1 MWLQC
6 MGLACGQPTNRTSK
20 DTTYKP
26 MALAFKSTLRGYSAY
41 LEKPERQILRSLF
54 SDVLTLLGGVSPAD
68 GQLEEDKPRFLDRF
82 RSRDETA
89 HLPPA
94 PTREATDEDSP
105 TDAAFW
111 DLVGSL
117 ADDEVQ
123 VDLTDPAVKR
133 LLPDARSGDDADN
146 GSAQFRQ
153 LAQDDIRQ
161 EKIADL
167 QRAYALVQTPSLM
180 LSQREA
186 EAFSR
191 ALNQVRLV
199 LSSRLEIHHE
209 DDAERVHQIDSVDQ
223 ATDVERY
230 MALLYNF
237 VSWLQESL
245 MQALIGD
252 IS

>member
-1 MWLQC
+1 
-6 MGLACGQPTNRTSK
+6 
-20 DTTYKP
+20 

-68 GQLEEDKPRFLDRF
+68 DPLEEDKPKFFDRF
-82 RSRDETA
+82 RSRQDA
-89 HLPPA
+89 AYSPDAPA
-94 PTREATDEDSP
+94 GQNDSP

-117 ADDEVQ
+117 TEDDVQ
-123 VDLTDPAVKR
+123 VDLNDPAVQR
-133 LLPDARSGDDADN
+133 LLPDARSGTAAQE
-146 GSAQFRQ
+146 GSAQFRD
-153 LAQDDIRQ
+153 LAQEDIRQ

-180 LSQREA
+180 LSQKEA
-186 EAFSR
+186 EAFGR

-199 LSSRLEIHHE
+199 LSSRLEIEHE
-209 DDAERVHQIDSVDQ
+209 DDAERIHEIDSVDQ

-237 VSWLQESL
+237 VSWLQETL

-252 IS
+252 L

>member
-1 MWLQC
+1 
-6 MGLACGQPTNRTSK
+6 
-20 DTTYKP
+20 
-26 MALAFKSTLRGYSAY
+26 MALAFKSTLRGYSAF

-68 GQLEEDKPRFLDRF
+68 DGLEEDRPKFMDRF
-82 RSRDETA
+82 RPAEQRQ
-89 HLPPA
+89 HLPETPSSS
-94 PTREATDEDSP
+94 EDA

-117 ADDEVQ
+117 TDDTVQ
-123 VDLTDPAVKR
+123 LDLTDPAVQR
-133 LLPDARSGDDADN
+133 LLPDARSGDDAEA

-153 LAQDDIRQ
+153 LAQEDIRQ

-167 QRAYALVQTPSLM
+167 QRAYALLQSGSLM
-180 LSQREA
+180 LSRSEA

-199 LSSRLEIHHE
+199 LSSRLKIETE
-209 DDAERVHQIDSVDQ
+209 QDAERVHQIGSVDQ
-223 ATDVERY
+223 ATDVESY

-237 VSWLQESL
+237 VSWLQETL

-252 IS
+252 LT

>member
-1 MWLQC
+1 
-6 MGLACGQPTNRTSK
+6 
-20 DTTYKP
+20 

-68 GQLEEDKPRFLDRF
+68 SQLDDDKPKFFDRF
-82 RSRDETA
+82 RPQDDTA
-89 HLPPA
+89 HLPDAPA
-94 PTREATDEDSP
+94 TETGESDSP

-117 ADDEVQ
+117 AEDEIQ
-123 VDLTDPAVKR
+123 VDLNDPAVKR
-133 LLPDARSGDDADN
+133 LLPDARSGDDAVD

-161 EKIADL
+161 DKIADL
-167 QRAYALVQTPSLM
+167 QRAYALLQTPSLM
-180 LSQREA
+180 LKQREA
-186 EAFSR
+186 EAFGR

-199 LSSRLEIHHE
+199 LSSRLEIDHE
-209 DDAERVHQIDSVDQ
+209 DDAERVHKIDSVDQ

-237 VSWLQESL
+237 VSWLQETL

>member
-1 MWLQC
+1 
-6 MGLACGQPTNRTSK
+6 
-20 DTTYKP
+20 

-68 GQLEEDKPRFLDRF
+68 DPLEEDKPRFFDRF
-82 RSRDETA
+82 RPAAETA
-89 HLPPA
+89 QLPQAPA
-94 PTREATDEDSP
+94 QENNSP

-117 ADDEVQ
+117 TDDEVH
-123 VDLTDPAVKR
+123 VDLSDPAVQR
-133 LLPDARSGDDADN
+133 LLPDARSDQDSES
-146 GSAQFRQ
+146 GSEQFRQ

-161 EKIADL
+161 DKIADL
-167 QRAYALVQTPSLM
+167 QRAYALLQSGSLM
-180 LSQREA
+180 LTQMEA

-199 LSSRLEIHHE
+199 LSSRLNIENE
-209 DDAERVHQIDSVDQ
+209 QDAERVHRVGSVDQ
-223 ATDVERY
+223 ATDVESY

-237 VSWLQESL
+237 VSWLQETL

-252 IS
+252 LT

>member
-1 MWLQC
+1 
-6 MGLACGQPTNRTSK
+6 
-20 DTTYKP
+20 

-68 GQLEEDKPRFLDRF
+68 APLDEDKIKFRDRF
-82 RSRDETA
+82 RPRADTA
-89 HLPPA
+89 QLPDAPA
-94 PTREATDEDSP
+94 TENDSP

-117 ADDEVQ
+117 TDDDVQ
-123 VDLTDPAVKR
+123 LDLHDPAVQR
-133 LLPDARSGDDADN
+133 LLPDARSGDGADD
-146 GSAQFRQ
+146 GSVQFRQ
-153 LAQDDIRQ
+153 LAQDNIRQ

-180 LSQREA
+180 LSRKEA
-186 EAFSR
+186 EAFGR

-199 LSSRLEIHHE
+199 LSSRLNIDHE
-209 DDAERVHQIDSVDQ
+209 DDAERIHQIDSVDQ

-252 IS
+252 LT

>member
-1 MWLQC
+1 
-6 MGLACGQPTNRTSK
+6 
-20 DTTYKP
+20 

-68 GQLEEDKPRFLDRF
+68 GQLEEDKPRFFDRF
-82 RSRDETA
+82 RSRDESA

-94 PTREATDEDSP
+94 PAGAEDDSP

-117 ADDEVQ
+117 AEDDVQ
-123 VDLTDPAVKR
+123 IDLTDPAVKR

-167 QRAYALVQTPSLM
+167 QRAYALIQTPSLM
-180 LSQREA
+180 LSQTEA

>member
-1 MWLQC
+1 
-6 MGLACGQPTNRTSK
+6 
-20 DTTYKP
+20 
-26 MALAFKSTLRGYSAY
+26 MALAFKSTLRGYSAF

-68 GQLEEDKPRFLDRF
+68 DGLAEDRPKFMDRF
-82 RSRDETA
+82 RPAEQRQQ
-89 HLPPA
+89 LPERPSS
-94 PTREATDEDSP
+94 EDA

-117 ADDEVQ
+117 TDDTVQ
-123 VDLTDPAVKR
+123 LDLTDPAVHR
-133 LLPDARSGDDADN
+133 LLPDARSGEDAEA

-153 LAQDDIRQ
+153 LAQEDIRQ

-167 QRAYALVQTPSLM
+167 QRAYALLQSGSLM
-180 LSQREA
+180 LSRSEA

-199 LSSRLEIHHE
+199 LSARLKIETE
-209 DDAERVHQIDSVDQ
+209 QDAERVHQIGSVDQ
-223 ATDVERY
+223 ATDVESY

-237 VSWLQESL
+237 VSWLQETL

-252 IS
+252 LT

>member
-1 MWLQC
+1 
-6 MGLACGQPTNRTSK
+6 
-20 DTTYKP
+20 

-68 GQLEEDKPRFLDRF
+68 EPLDEDKPKFLDRF
-82 RSRDETA
+82 RPAQETA
-89 HLPPA
+89 HLPDA
-94 PTREATDEDSP
+94 PATDNDSP

-117 ADDEVQ
+117 TEDDVQ
-123 VDLTDPAVKR
+123 VDLNDPAVKR
-133 LLPDARSGDDADN
+133 LLPDARSGDAAED

-153 LAQDDIRQ
+153 LAQDGIRQ

-167 QRAYALVQTPSLM
+167 QRAYALLQTPSLM
-180 LSQREA
+180 LNQNEA

-237 VSWLQESL
+237 VSWLQETL

-252 IS
+252 LS

>member
-1 MWLQC
+1 
-6 MGLACGQPTNRTSK
+6 
-20 DTTYKP
+20 

-68 GQLEEDKPRFLDRF
+68 EPLEDDKPRLRDRF
-82 RSRDETA
+82 RPAAQTA
-89 HLPPA
+89 HLPHVPGG
-94 PTREATDEDSP
+94 EDDAS

-117 ADDEVQ
+117 TSDEVQ
-123 VDLTDPAVKR
+123 IDLEDPAVKR
-133 LLPDARSGDDADN
+133 LLPDGRSDAAGAN
-146 GSAQFRQ
+146 GSEQFRQ

-161 EKIADL
+161 DKIADL
-167 QRAYALVQTPSLM
+167 QRAYAQLQSGSLM
-180 LSQREA
+180 LTQSEA
-186 EAFSR
+186 EAFGR

-199 LSSRLEIHHE
+199 LSSRLNIESE
-209 DDAERVHQIDSVDQ
+209 QDAERVHRIGSVDQ
-223 ATDVERY
+223 ATDVESY

-237 VSWLQESL
+237 VSWLQETL

-252 IS
+252 LS

>member
-1 MWLQC
+1 
-6 MGLACGQPTNRTSK
+6 
-20 DTTYKP
+20 

-68 GQLEEDKPRFLDRF
+68 EPLEEDKPRFFDRF
-82 RSRDETA
+82 RPAAETA
-89 HLPPA
+89 HLPEAPA
-94 PTREATDEDSP
+94 EEQNSP

-111 DLVGSL
+111 DLVGTL
-117 ADDEVQ
+117 TDDEVH

-133 LLPDARSGDDADN
+133 LLPDGRSGPDEES
-146 GSAQFRQ
+146 GSEQFRQ
-153 LAQDDIRQ
+153 LSQDDIRQ

-167 QRAYALVQTPSLM
+167 QRSYALLQSGSLM
-180 LSQREA
+180 LSQKEA

-199 LSSRLEIHHE
+199 LSSRLNIETE
-209 DDAERVHQIDSVDQ
+209 RDAERVHKIGSVEQ
-223 ATDVERY
+223 ATDVESY

-252 IS
+252 LS

>member
-1 MWLQC
+1 
-6 MGLACGQPTNRTSK
+6 
-20 DTTYKP
+20 

-68 GQLEEDKPRFLDRF
+68 EPLEDDKPKFFDRF
-82 RSRDETA
+82 RPAAESA
-89 HLPPA
+89 QLPDVPA
-94 PTREATDEDSP
+94 QDNDSP
-105 TDAAFW
+105 TDVAFW

-117 ADDEVQ
+117 TEDEVHI
-123 VDLTDPAVKR
+123 DLSDPAVKR
-133 LLPDARSGDDADN
+133 LLPDARSDEDEDAGN
-146 GSAQFRQ
+146 EQFRQ

-167 QRAYALVQTPSLM
+167 QRAYALIQSGSLM
-180 LSQREA
+180 LTQKEA

-199 LSSRLEIHHE
+199 LSSRLNIETE
-209 DDAERVHQIDSVDQ
+209 RDAERVHRIGSVDQ
-223 ATDVERY
+223 ATDVESY

-237 VSWLQESL
+237 VSWLQETL
-245 MQALIGD
+245 MQAMIGD
-252 IS
+252 LS

>member
-1 MWLQC
+1 
-6 MGLACGQPTNRTSK
+6 
-20 DTTYKP
+20 

-68 GQLEEDKPRFLDRF
+68 EPLEDDKPRFRDRF
-82 RSRDETA
+82 RPAAETA
-89 HLPPA
+89 QLPHVPGEEGDA
-94 PTREATDEDSP
+94 S

-117 ADDEVQ
+117 TSDEVHI
-123 VDLTDPAVKR
+123 DLEDPAVKR
-133 LLPDARSGDDADN
+133 LLPDGRSGEAGPH
-146 GSAQFRQ
+146 GSEQFRQ

-161 EKIADL
+161 DKIADL
-167 QRAYALVQTPSLM
+167 QRAYAQLQSGSLM
-180 LSQREA
+180 LTQSEA
-186 EAFSR
+186 EAFGR

-199 LSSRLEIHHE
+199 LSSRLNIE
-209 DDAERVHQIDSVDQ
+209 DEQDAERVHRIGSVDQ
-223 ATDVERY
+223 ATDVESY

-237 VSWLQESL
+237 VSWLQETL

-252 IS
+252 LS

>member
-1 MWLQC
+1 
-6 MGLACGQPTNRTSK
+6 
-20 DTTYKP
+20 

-133 LLPDARSGDDADN
+133 LLPDARSGDDADS

-209 DDAERVHQIDSVDQ
+209 DDAARVHQIDSVDQ

>member
-1 MWLQC
+1 
-6 MGLACGQPTNRTSK
+6 
-20 DTTYKP
+20 

-41 LEKPERQILRSLF
+41 LEKAERQILRSLF

-68 GQLEEDKPRFLDRF
+68 TQLEEDRPKFFDRF
-82 RSRDETA
+82 RSRDQTQ
-89 HLPPA
+89 HLPDA
-94 PTREATDEDSP
+94 PSTDDLSG

-117 ADDEVQ
+117 ADDEVHI
-123 VDLTDPAVKR
+123 DLTDPAVQR
-133 LLPDARSGDDADN
+133 LLPDARSGEDAEQ
-146 GSAQFRQ
+146 GSEQFRQ

-180 LSQREA
+180 LTTAEA
-186 EAFSR
+186 ESFGR

-199 LSSRLEIHHE
+199 LSSRLNIERE
-209 DDAERVHQIDSVDQ
+209 EDAERVHEIDSVDQ

-237 VSWLQESL
+237 VSWLQETL

>member
-1 MWLQC
+1 
-6 MGLACGQPTNRTSK
+6 
-20 DTTYKP
+20 

-68 GQLEEDKPRFLDRF
+68 EPLEEDKPRFMDRF
-82 RSRDETA
+82 RPAAQTA
-89 HLPPA
+89 QLPEAPA
-94 PTREATDEDSP
+94 QDNDSP

-117 ADDEVQ
+117 TDDAVH
-123 VDLTDPAVKR
+123 VDLSDPAVQR
-133 LLPDARSGDDADN
+133 LLPDARSDEESES
-146 GSAQFRQ
+146 GSEQFRE

-161 EKIADL
+161 HKIADL
-167 QRAYALVQTPSLM
+167 QRAYALLQSGSLM
-180 LSQREA
+180 LSHMEA

-199 LSSRLEIHHE
+199 LSSRLNIDNEH
-209 DDAERVHQIDSVDQ
+209 DAERVHQIGSVEQ
-223 ATDVERY
+223 ATDVESY

-237 VSWLQESL
+237 VSWLQETL

-252 IS
+252 LS

>member
-1 MWLQC
+1 
-6 MGLACGQPTNRTSK
+6 
-20 DTTYKP
+20 

-68 GQLEEDKPRFLDRF
+68 DDLAEDKPKLLDRF
-82 RSRDETA
+82 RPAAQRAQLPKTPETPDTDA
-89 HLPPA
+89 SSS
-94 PTREATDEDSP
+94 ATD
-105 TDAAFW
+105 TAFW

-117 ADDEVQ
+117 HNDDVQ
-123 VDLTDPAVKR
+123 VDLNDPAVRR
-133 LLPDARSGDDADN
+133 LLPDARSGPDADD

-167 QRAYALVQTPSLM
+167 QRAYALLQSGSLM
-180 LSQREA
+180 LSHSEA

-199 LSSRLEIHHE
+199 LSARLNIANEH
-209 DDAERVHQIDSVDQ
+209 DAERVHQIGSVDQ
-223 ATDVERY
+223 ATDVDSY

-237 VSWLQESL
+237 VSWLQETL

-252 IS
+252 LT

>member
-1 MWLQC
+1 
-6 MGLACGQPTNRTSK
+6 
-20 DTTYKP
+20 

-68 GQLEEDKPRFLDRF
+68 DQLEEDKPRFFDRF
-82 RSRDETA
+82 RPAAETA
-89 HLPPA
+89 HLPEAPA
-94 PTREATDEDSP
+94 RQTDSP
-105 TDAAFW
+105 TDEAFW
-111 DLVGSL
+111 HLVDGL
-117 ADDEVQ
+117 NDDEVHL
-123 VDLTDPAVKR
+123 DLTDPAVKR
-133 LLPDARSGDDADN
+133 LLPDARSGEAAEA
-146 GSAQFRQ
+146 GSQQFRQ

-167 QRAYALVQTPSLM
+167 QRAYALLQTGSLM
-180 LSQREA
+180 LTRTEA

-199 LSSRLEIHHE
+199 LSSRLNIE
-209 DDAERVHQIDSVDQ
+209 DEHDAERVHRVGSVDQ
-223 ATDVERY
+223 ATDVESY

-237 VSWLQESL
+237 VSWLQETL

-252 IS
+252 LS

>member
-1 MWLQC
+1 
-6 MGLACGQPTNRTSK
+6 
-20 DTTYKP
+20 

-68 GQLEEDKPRFLDRF
+68 GQLEEDKPRFFDRF

-89 HLPPA
+89 HLPPTPA
-94 PTREATDEDSP
+94 GTEDDSP

-117 ADDEVQ
+117 AEDDVEI
-123 VDLTDPAVKR
+123 DLTDPAVKR

-167 QRAYALVQTPSLM
+167 QRAYALIQTPSLM
-180 LSQREA
+180 LSQTEA

>member
-1 MWLQC
+1 
-6 MGLACGQPTNRTSK
+6 
-20 DTTYKP
+20 

-54 SDVLTLLGGVSPAD
+54 SDVLTLLDGVSPAD
-68 GQLEEDKPRFLDRF
+68 DPLEEDKPKFFDRF
-82 RSRDETA
+82 RSRQDA
-89 HLPPA
+89 AQLPEAPA
-94 PTREATDEDSP
+94 TENDSP

-117 ADDEVQ
+117 TDDDVQ
-123 VDLTDPAVKR
+123 VDLSDPAVQR
-133 LLPDARSGDDADN
+133 LLPDARSGEGAEE
-146 GSAQFRQ
+146 GSAQFRD
-153 LAQDDIRQ
+153 LAQEDIRQ
-161 EKIADL
+161 KKIADL

-180 LSQREA
+180 LSQKEA
-186 EAFSR
+186 EAFGR

-199 LSSRLEIHHE
+199 LSSRLEIEHE
-209 DDAERVHQIDSVDQ
+209 DDAERIHEIDSVDQ

-237 VSWLQESL
+237 VSWLQETL

-252 IS
+252 L

>member
-1 MWLQC
+1 
-6 MGLACGQPTNRTSK
+6 
-20 DTTYKP
+20 

-68 GQLEEDKPRFLDRF
+68 APLDEDKPKFLDRF
-82 RSRDETA
+82 RPRQDSA
-89 HLPPA
+89 KLPDA
-94 PTREATDEDSP
+94 PDTDNDSP

-111 DLVGSL
+111 DLVDSL
-117 ADDEVQ
+117 TDDEVH
-123 VDLTDPAVKR
+123 VDLTDPAVQR
-133 LLPDARSGDDADN
+133 LLPDARSGDDADD

-153 LAQDDIRQ
+153 LAQEDIRA
-161 EKIADL
+161 EKIEDL
-167 QRAYALVQTPSLM
+167 QRAYALVQTPSLV
-180 LSQREA
+180 LSTKEA
-186 EAFSR
+186 EAFGR

-223 ATDVERY
+223 ATDVDRY

-252 IS
+252 LT

>member
-1 MWLQC
+1 
-6 MGLACGQPTNRTSK
+6 
-20 DTTYKP
+20 

-68 GQLEEDKPRFLDRF
+68 EPLEDDKPRFMDRF
-82 RSRDETA
+82 RSADETA
-89 HLPPA
+89 QLPQA
-94 PTREATDEDSP
+94 PSEETDSQ
-105 TDAAFW
+105 TDDAFW
-111 DLVGSL
+111 NLVGTL
-117 ADDEVQ
+117 TDDEVH
-123 VDLTDPAVKR
+123 VDLSDPAVKR
-133 LLPDARSGDDADN
+133 LLPDARSDDREA

-153 LAQDDIRQ
+153 LAQEDIRQ

-167 QRAYALVQTPSLM
+167 QRAYALLQSGSLM
-180 LSQREA
+180 LNQKEA

-199 LSSRLEIHHE
+199 LSSRLNIETE
-209 DDAERVHQIDSVDQ
+209 RDAERVHHVGSVEQ
-223 ATDVERY
+223 ATDVESY

-237 VSWLQESL
+237 VSWLQETL

-252 IS
+252 LS